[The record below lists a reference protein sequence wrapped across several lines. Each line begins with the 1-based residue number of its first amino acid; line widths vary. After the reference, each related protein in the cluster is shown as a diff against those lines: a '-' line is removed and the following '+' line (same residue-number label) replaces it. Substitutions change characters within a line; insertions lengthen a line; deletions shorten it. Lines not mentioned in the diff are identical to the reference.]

1 MIGKTGFL
9 KIDINN
15 KNTSDAYILIN
26 KKIEFFI
33 EVIQKTIIHVQKNKF
48 LDILG
53 ISDVNLCIEKLGEIS
68 VKIENIQQNKYSV
81 ENLINLLQNINNDLS
96 SILKNY
102 GTESLED
109 LLLICLGSNNKN
121 KNKIEDDEKFYLL
134 KKYFHPISYKV
145 INKKEDNKKKNEEN
159 QEDLE
164 NLCCSD
170 ISSLYKQFH
179 MKVYGL
185 KLLVNNSEQKKS
197 LII

>member
-15 KNTSDAYILIN
+15 KNTNDAYILIN

-53 ISDVNLCIEKLGEIS
+53 ISEVNLCIEKLGEIS
-68 VKIENIQQNKYSV
+68 IKIENIQQNKYSI

-134 KKYFHPISYKV
+134 KK
-145 INKKEDNKKKNEEN
+145 
-159 QEDLE
+159 
-164 NLCCSD
+164 
-170 ISSLYKQFH
+170 
-179 MKVYGL
+179 
-185 KLLVNNSEQKKS
+185 
-197 LII
+197 